1 MRRLQLYLFAL
12 IFAVSCL
19 FLLSLGLL
27 NGSLREHRRR
37 VDDGDGADGVAP
49 PVVVSSVDG
58 LTDEEA
64 LRRLNAHIA
73 EQGRMIASLA
83 RRLDGM
89 ARSHALAGLARAESV
104 ARGASGGAAPADAV
118 AVPAASHGEASAAMS
133 PPTPPTPHA
142 VVIFAYNR
150 PAYLERA
157 LRSVLSRLPA
167 EGGYTVAV
175 SQDGDDPQVAAVV
188 AREGNGKVLHLRH
201 ARAEVVL
208 EPKQRR
214 FLGYYCLAQH
224 YGWALSELLGTR
236 RFESVII
243 LEDDIEVAPDF
254 FDYFKAM
261 APLLE
266 EDPTILTISAF
277 SDNGQ
282 PQHVHDPA
290 AVYRSDFFPGLG
302 WLMTRK
308 LWAELGPKWP
318 HSFWDDWLREPAN
331 RKGRV
336 SIRPEISRT
345 YTYGVK
351 GVSSGQFSNFL
362 RSMQLAQGGVD
373 WAATDV
379 RWLQRDAYDRIFD
392 AQLAAAAE
400 VAPHALAARGADD
413 CGDQRISY
421 SSHKE
426 FARIAKQLGLMPE
439 LKAGVPRTGYRGVV
453 TFRRG
458 ACRVF
463 LAPSYDIDPLTHSI
477 VQQARASR

>member
-266 EDPTILTISAF
+266 EDPTILTIS
-277 SDNGQ
+277 
-282 PQHVHDPA
+282 V
-290 AVYRSDFFPGLG
+290 R
-302 WLMTRK
+302 
-308 LWAELGPKWP
+308 
-318 HSFWDDWLREPAN
+318 
-331 RKGRV
+331 
-336 SIRPEISRT
+336 RT
-345 YTYGVK
+345 
-351 GVSSGQFSNFL
+351 
-362 RSMQLAQGGVD
+362 
-373 WAATDV
+373 
-379 RWLQRDAYDRIFD
+379 
-392 AQLAAAAE
+392 
-400 VAPHALAARGADD
+400 ARGTP
-413 CGDQRISY
+413 CG
-421 SSHKE
+421 
-426 FARIAKQLGLMPE
+426 
-439 LKAGVPRTGYRGVV
+439 
-453 TFRRG
+453 
-458 ACRVF
+458 
-463 LAPSYDIDPLTHSI
+463 PSLRLSLIHI
-477 VQQARASR
+477 